1 MLRAYEE
8 EIVAISWDRTRGLVF
23 HLYSQDS
30 SLWPIF
36 GCLSEHSREMKELF
50 PDPVIPINAITTS
63 SGLFGKISGSSPAQL
78 GEQVHIRWVVAV
90 WE

>member
-1 MLRAYEE
+1 
-8 EIVAISWDRTRGLVF
+8 
-23 HLYSQDS
+23 
-30 SLWPIF
+30 
-36 GCLSEHSREMKELF
+36 MKELF

-78 GEQVHIRWVVAV
+78 GEQVHIRWVVVV